1 MPNSDKVFTSASP
14 WIVGREALL
23 TDAVDDFLHEMTRR
37 KPWVRARYEAL
48 LGGLAAHLDA
58 ALERPAPLTALSYR
72 HANAWL
78 KTTDDRALAE
88 RALGDF
94 TDYLVRWG
102 WLEAHPLR
110 QLQAV

>member
-1 MPNSDKVFTSASP
+1 
-14 WIVGREALL
+14 
-23 TDAVDDFLHEMTRR
+23 MTRQ
-37 KPWVRARYEAL
+37 KPWRRARYEAL
-48 LGGLAAHLDA
+48 LGDFNVYLDA
-58 ALERPAPLTALSYR
+58 TLERPAPLTALSYR

-88 RALGDF
+88 RALSDF
-94 TDYLVRWG
+94 SDYLVRWG

>member
-1 MPNSDKVFTSASP
+1 MPSPGKVFTSASP

-48 LGGLAAHLDA
+48 LGGLAAYLDA
-58 ALERPAPLTALSYR
+58 ALERPAPLTALSYK

-88 RALGDF
+88 RALIDF
-94 TDYLVRWG
+94 TDYLVKWG